1 MITTISVRIEKNNP
15 RIPHP
20 SGLRPFIA
28 AMIPQMM
35 AAMTL
40 PIATKIPLMP
50 LRINPAASGSELAN
64 STECNTSGPFLREA
78 LK

>member
-1 MITTISVRIEKNNP
+1 MMTTISVRIEKNNP

-20 SGLRPFIA
+20 RGLRPFIA

-35 AAMTL
+35 AAITP
-40 PIATKIPLMP
+40 PIATNIPLMP
-50 LRINPAASGSELAN
+50 LRIKLAASGSELAN
-64 STECNTSGPFLREA
+64 STECNTSGPFLKEA